1 MCKLWQA
8 LLTRTYEIANPASP
22 DSYMSSCEQPPPQQA
37 AEASS
42 TATTA
47 TAPAAH
53 QATATHQHAFAL
65 IDKAAYVRSQLG
77 LDEGTTLPQQD
88 SDLTIDRSTIHPSIE
103 YIQQCIHLSICIHS
117 FISWQAT
124 AAAQIL
130 GATIGGKSLVHQ
142 FDELLRILRG

>member
-8 LLTRTYEIANPASP
+8 LLTRTYERANPASP

>member
-1 MCKLWQA
+1 
-8 LLTRTYEIANPASP
+8 
-22 DSYMSSCEQPPPQQA
+22 MSSCEQPPPQQA

-77 LDEGTTLPQQD
+77 LDEGMTLPQ
-88 SDLTIDRSTIHPSIE
+88 
-103 YIQQCIHLSICIHS
+103 
-117 FISWQAT
+117 QAT